1 MLLCISVVIS
11 HAEHFFWVP
20 GGCLHVLFGKMS
32 AKIFWPFFDWD
43 VCFFDIELY
52 EQFEYFEI
60 LLVTLFANIFSHS
73 AGCLFILFMVS
84 FVVQKL
90 LSLTGFVCLF
100 WLLFLLPWETEL
112 RKHCRDLC
120 QRMFCLCSLLGVL

>member
-84 FVVQKL
+84 FAVQKL
-90 LSLTGFVCLF
+90 LSLFKSHFFMFVFIFITLGRGSKKIVLWF
-100 WLLFLLPWETEL
+100 ISKWILPKFSSKTL
-112 RKHCRDLC
+112 
-120 QRMFCLCSLLGVL
+120 